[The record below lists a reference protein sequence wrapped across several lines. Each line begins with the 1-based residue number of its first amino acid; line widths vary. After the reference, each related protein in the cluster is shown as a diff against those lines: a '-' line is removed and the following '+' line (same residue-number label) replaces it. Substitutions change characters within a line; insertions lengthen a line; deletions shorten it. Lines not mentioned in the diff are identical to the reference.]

1 MSELLHAGAPG
12 SYNARSESRL
22 VLMTNILALDTSTD
36 ACSVCLRV
44 NGDIDSR
51 CELIPRQHNHRLFT
65 MLTDLLPAGG
75 PAAVGLD
82 FLSYA
87 QGPGSFTGL
96 RIAAS
101 AIQGL
106 AYSLKLPVAGISSL
120 ACLAQGALRRGLVTE
135 SDTVLAMIDARINE
149 IYWGVYSFEGGIATA
164 LVEDRVGAPGDVPK
178 SPMLERQ
185 SLVAT
190 GSGLCHFEQLPGAV
204 RAAVTR
210 QLADQWPDSL
220 DLLPLADREYNQGG
234 LLAAEA
240 VQPVY
245 LRNEIHWKKLSEQ

>member
-1 MSELLHAGAPG
+1 
-12 SYNARSESRL
+12 
-22 VLMTNILALDTSTD
+22 MTNILTLDTSTD

-44 NGDIDSR
+44 NGDIDGR

-65 MLTDLLPAGG
+65 MLADLLPAGG

-106 AYSLKLPVAGISSL
+106 AYSLKLPVAGVSSL

-149 IYWGVYSFEGGIATA
+149 IYWGVYGFDCGVATA
-164 LVEDRVGAPGDVPK
+164 VLEDCVSAPGDVPET
-178 SPMLERQ
+178 PVLARQ
-185 SLVAT
+185 PLVAM
-190 GSGLCHFEQLPGAV
+190 GSGLCHFEQLPRAV
-204 RAAVTR
+204 RSAVCR
-210 QLADQWPDSL
+210 QLTDQWPDSL
-220 DLLPLADREYNQGG
+220 DLLPLADRAYSEGD
-234 LLAAEA
+234 LLSAEA